1 MQSIRDL
8 LTSARQR
15 IPGLDAQVLLA
26 EVLSVDRAVLL
37 AHPEAIPSVEQAD
50 RFGAW
55 VERAAAG
62 DPALRERLAAHLRAA
77 VRRKFIAAVLVVDAV
92 FVGGALP
99 WWFSR

>member
-1 MQSIRDL
+1 MRAGGPERDPPLPTAVHLALQDGQFIDAIKL
-8 LTSARQR
+8 LRNATGSDLKTAKLR
-15 IPGLDAQVLLA
+15 
-26 EVLSVDRAVLL
+26 
-37 AHPEAIPSVEQAD
+37 
-50 RFGAW
+50 